1 MFETGEYVL
10 RSLIEEGRLSSE
22 DAARAEDAARTSGRS
37 VEEVVVELGFVTS
50 RQLALAKSLIC
61 EYPFVDL
68 DAFEPQIDH
77 SRLLQRDFAETHK
90 VFPLF
95 VFGEVAT
102 VAMLDPFH
110 LPAIDGL
117 SQALRKEIDPVIADE
132 ESLRSLIK
140 RAYSLSGVRGAD
152 SAVELPEEGADSLV
166 TEPIVAAV
174 NQILDAAV
182 RAGASDVHLSP
193 DENELH
199 LRFRIDGALESQQGP
214 DRSTHAALVQRLKVM
229 SDLDVT
235 QTRKPQDGKFRYA
248 HDSGPVDVRLSL
260 LPTIHGENVV
270 LRLLRPG
277 REIGTLTDLG
287 MPEGVLRRFEG
298 MVSQPHGMVLV
309 TGPTG
314 SGKTT
319 TLYTALA
326 RLNTPDRNVMTIED
340 PVEIRLP
347 WIRQIQVNP
356 GVGLTFASAL
366 RSILRQDPD
375 VVLVGEIRDEETARI
390 AVQASLTG
398 HLVFATLH
406 TNDSVGSLARLRDF
420 EIEPFAVNSALLGT
434 VAQRLVRRVCSACAE
449 RYTPTPVELDSLG
462 ITPRDGDG
470 FLRPVGCGKC
480 RNSGY
485 AGRVG
490 VYEIMEMTSG
500 IQDMLEHGESI
511 RAIRGLTVSEGM
523 QPLLGHG
530 IELFREGRTSLEE
543 LAKLV
548 AMEGSPS
555 VAQGGEAA

>member
-10 RSLIEEGRLSSE
+10 RSLMEEGRVSSE
-22 DAARAEDAARTSGRS
+22 DAARAEEAARAAGRS
-37 VEEVVVELGFVTS
+37 LETVVVEMGLATS
-50 RQLALAKSLIC
+50 RQLALAKAYIC

-68 DAFEPQIDH
+68 EAFEPQIDH
-77 SRLLQRDFAETHK
+77 SRLLKRDFAESHA

-95 VFGEVAT
+95 VLGDVAT
-102 VAMLDPFH
+102 VAMLDPFN

-117 SQALRKEIDPVIADE
+117 TQALHKEIDPVIADE
-132 ESLRSLIK
+132 ESLRTLIK
-140 RAYSLSGVRGAD
+140 RAYSLSGVRGSDARGEAAD
-152 SAVELPEEGADSLV
+152 EGADSLV

-174 NQILDAAV
+174 NQVLDAAA

-193 DENELH
+193 DENQLH
-199 LRFRIDGALESQQGP
+199 LRFRIDGVLESQQGP

-229 SDLDVT
+229 AELDVT
-235 QTRKPQDGKFRYA
+235 QTRRPQDGKFRFS

-270 LRLLRPG
+270 MRLLRPG
-277 REIGTLTDLG
+277 REIGTLAELG
-287 MPEGVLRRFEG
+287 MPEDVRTRFER
-298 MVSQPHGMVLV
+298 MVARPHGMVLV

-326 RLNTPDRNVMTIED
+326 MLNTPDRNVMTIED

-347 WIRQIQVNP
+347 WVRQIQVNP
-356 GVGLTFASAL
+356 GVGLTFATAL
-366 RSILRQDPD
+366 RSMLRQDPD
-375 VVLVGEIRDEETARI
+375 VVLVGEIRDQETARI

-434 VAQRLVRRVCSACAE
+434 IAQRLVRRVCPGCAE
-449 RYTPTPVELDSLG
+449 PYTPDPGELAPLSIRAG
-462 ITPRDGDG
+462 DGDG
-470 FLRPVGCGKC
+470 FVRPVGCGKC

-490 VYEIMEMTSG
+490 VYELMEMTPA
-500 IQDMLEHGESI
+500 IQDLLERGESI
-511 RAIRGLTVSEGM
+511 RTIRAHAIESGM
-523 QPLLGHG
+523 RPLLRHG
-530 IELFREGRTSLEE
+530 VELFRTGRTSLEE
-543 LAKLV
+543 LAKLH
-548 AMEGSPS
+548 AMDAIEPGDDR
-555 VAQGGEAA
+555 GGAP

>member
-22 DAARAEDAARTSGRS
+22 DAARAEEVSRTSNRP
-37 VEEVVVELGFVTS
+37 VEDVLVELGFATP
-50 RQLALAKSLIC
+50 RQLALAKALIC
-61 EYPFVDL
+61 EYPYIDL
-68 DAFEPQIDH
+68 NAFEPQIDH
-77 SRLLQRDFAETHK
+77 SRMLQRDFAESHM

-102 VAMLDPFH
+102 VAMLDPFN

-117 SQALRKEIDPVIADE
+117 TQALRKEIDPVIADE

-152 SAVELPEEGADSLV
+152 SQAEEVDESADSLV

-182 RAGASDVHLSP
+182 RAGVSDVHLSP

-199 LRFRIDGALESQQGP
+199 LRFRIDGVLESQQGP

-235 QTRKPQDGKFRYA
+235 QTRRPQDGKFRFA

-277 REIGTLTDLG
+277 RDIGTLTDLG
-287 MPEGVLRRFEG
+287 MPDGVLRRFEG

-326 RLNTPDRNVMTIED
+326 KLNTPDRNVMTIED

-347 WIRQIQVNP
+347 WIRQIQVNTA
-356 GVGLTFASAL
+356 VGLTFASAL

-390 AVQASLTG
+390 AIQASLTG

-434 VAQRLVRRVCSACAE
+434 IAQRLVRRVCSACGE

-462 ITPRDGDG
+462 ILPQENDKFT
-470 FLRPVGCGKC
+470 RPVGCGTC

-485 AGRVG
+485 TGRVG
-490 VYEIMEMTSG
+490 VYEIMEMTPG
-500 IQDMLEHGESI
+500 IQDKLEHGESI
-511 RAIRGLTVSEGM
+511 RAIRALAVSEGM
-523 QPLLGHG
+523 QPLIGHG
-530 IELFREGRTSLEE
+530 IDLYRAGQTSLEE

-548 AMEGSPS
+548 AMDGAPPS
-555 VAQGGEAA
+555 KSIEEAA